1 MEIAD
6 YTAVVTGASGH
17 IGRAVA
23 MTLAA
28 RGMNCLCHYYR
39 NLSAV
44 ESVVRQITAAGRRA
58 VAVQGDLACQEDIAR
73 LFDAARDIG
82 KVRVLINSA
91 AIFERRPLKAFS
103 CETVGRTLAV
113 NLAAPMLTSRYFV
126 QLLISEGLDFSAAA
140 SPFAKIVNLADIAA
154 LRPWAEYGAY
164 CAAKAGLIGLTGA
177 LAKELAPAVTV
188 NAVAPGIVT
197 WPEPMTPQQTQSQ
210 QSRIP
215 AGRFARAEEI
225 AQSIAFLLDNDYITG
240 HTLVVDGGRSI

>member
-154 LRPWAEYGAY
+154 LRPWAEYGAT
-164 CAAKAGLIGLTGA
+164 CAGRTDRSDRA
-177 LAKELAPAVTV
+177 LAKELALRLPSMLLHR
-188 NAVAPGIVT
+188 IVT
-197 WPEPMTPQQTQSQ
+197 WPGTDDTPTDTIPAT
-210 QSRIP
+210 RIP
-215 AGRFARAEEI
+215 LTICTR
-225 AQSIAFLLDNDYITG
+225 
-240 HTLVVDGGRSI
+240 